1 MASPT
6 PTLEALLGK
15 TILVGITR
23 LNHKEELIEQQQFVG
38 TFMSMQK
45 TICLRL
51 RSGEDFTLPPDLS
64 AFRKANP
71 GIYRLRATGEE
82 IENPDFTAV
91 WTVRAP
97 EKSRPDEKA

>member
-1 MASPT
+1 MASHT
-6 PTLEALLGK
+6 LTLEALLGK

-23 LNHKEELIEQQQFVG
+23 LNHKEELIEQQQLVG
-38 TFMSMQK
+38 TFISMEQ

-51 RSGEDFTLPPDLS
+51 RNGEDFTLPPDLS

-71 GIYRLRATGEE
+71 GIYRLRSTGEE
-82 IENPDFTAV
+82 IENPDFIAV

-97 EKSRPDEKA
+97 